1 MQQRRQT
8 APRPADHRNL
18 PNKTRRSFVQGSAR
32 LWQTG
37 LNQSKASI
45 SLLNEPSVDNLEGE
59 VTRLLSSLR
68 DSPTTMDQLLPLVYD
83 DMRQI
88 ARTQQAR
95 LGASPTL
102 QTTELVH
109 EAFLKLR
116 QSNGEPIRNSLH
128 FKRLSYL
135 AIRQLIVDHAR
146 SKMALKRG
154 AGQEV
159 SSLQEELVA
168 LDESDEQT
176 VVRIDEALERLA
188 EVNPRQAEVV
198 IARFFGG
205 YTAEEIAELL
215 ETSVRTVQRDWERAR
230 AWLLVDLEY

>member
-1 MQQRRQT
+1 MSEQ
-8 APRPADHRNL
+8 NL
-18 PNKTRRSFVQGSAR
+18 
-32 LWQTG
+32 
-37 LNQSKASI
+37 QSLS
-45 SLLNEPSVDNLEGE
+45 GE
-59 VTRLLSSLR
+59 VTRLLSRLR
-68 DSPTTMDQLLPLVYD
+68 DTPETMDQLLPLVYE

-88 ARTQQAR
+88 ARSQQAR

-116 QSNGEPIRNSLH
+116 QSEGEPIRNRTH
-128 FKRLSYL
+128 FRRLSYL

-146 SKMALKRG
+146 SKLTLKRG
-154 AGQEV
+154 SGRRTDTLHEG
-159 SSLQEELVA
+159 LVA
-168 LDESDEQT
+168 EDSSDEEA
-176 VVRIDEALERLA
+176 VLRIDEALERLA
-188 EVNPRQAEVV
+188 AANPRQAEVV

-230 AWLLVDLEY
+230 AWLLVDLQD